1 MSPKAR
7 EKTLDYYLS
16 LPYKVEII
24 HDEDGWFAKVLD
36 LPGCMTWANSYEELK
51 PMIEDAKLGWIED
64 ALEHGDPVPE
74 PRNNKDFSGKVNL
87 RMPKSLHRDL
97 TRQAEDEGVSLNQLM
112 VAYLARGLG
121 RGSIAGQNA
130 AHSQQR
136 DEESAQEITSRD
148 WPQVVR
154 RTLEEYEELL
164 QKEDL
169 TPLASSRIVTN
180 STKLLTEFSDELTS
194 ISNRAVET
202 SKKIIADTKKPRY
215 SPRKLNELEKTFDSL
230 TQTYHALRVDF
241 GNLEEFASQAIE
253 EYKARFG
260 DEADEDAY
268 SAVREAETIL
278 QRARTNVQQLEE

>member
-1 MSPKAR
+1 
-7 EKTLDYYLS
+7 
-16 LPYKVEII
+16 
-24 HDEDGWFAKVLD
+24 
-36 LPGCMTWANSYEELK
+36 
-51 PMIEDAKLGWIED
+51 
-64 ALEHGDPVPE
+64 
-74 PRNNKDFSGKVNL
+74 
-87 RMPKSLHRDL
+87 
-97 TRQAEDEGVSLNQLM
+97 LM

-130 AHSQQR
+130 APSQQR

-148 WPQVVR
+148 WPQEVR

-169 TPLASSRIVTN
+169 TPLASSRIVTD

-202 SKKIIADTKKPRY
+202 SKKIIADTKKRRY

-230 TQTYHALRVDF
+230 TQTFHALRVDF
-241 GNLEEFASQAIE
+241 GKLEEFASRAIE

-268 SAVREAETIL
+268 NAVREAETIL
-278 QRARTNVQQLEE
+278 QRARTNIQQLEE